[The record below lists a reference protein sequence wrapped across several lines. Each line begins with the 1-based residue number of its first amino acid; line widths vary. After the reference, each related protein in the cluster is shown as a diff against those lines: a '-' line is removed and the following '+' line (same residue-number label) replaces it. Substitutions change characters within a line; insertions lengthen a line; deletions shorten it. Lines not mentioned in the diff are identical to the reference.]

1 MTEEVKVTQ
10 STETV
15 EQATETAAE
24 QAAPEEFDRDRAMAL
39 IEKLRKENRELT
51 KRAKT
56 ADELEAEKR
65 KREEAEMSELDKA
78 NKRLAELEAQ
88 VKNQTLAQM
97 RREVAASVGLPP
109 ALADRIHG
117 ETPEEM
123 EADAKSMLEALP
135 KPVANKPSPGIVTNV
150 TNPGAATQPAETR
163 DQRLRR
169 ILTGKE

>member
-24 QAAPEEFDRDRAMAL
+24 QAAPETEFDRDRAMAL

-65 KREEAEMSELDKA
+65 KREEAELSELDKA
-78 NKRLAELEAQ
+78 RKRLAELEAQ

-135 KPVANKPSPGIVTNV
+135 KPVANKPSPGIVTN
-150 TNPGAATQPAETR
+150 PGAATQPAEPR

>member
-1 MTEEVKVTQ
+1 
-10 STETV
+10 
-15 EQATETAAE
+15 
-24 QAAPEEFDRDRAMAL
+24 MAL

-123 EADAKSMLEALP
+123 EADAKSMWKHYKTCCKQTIAGHCHQ
-135 KPVANKPSPGIVTNV
+135 S
-150 TNPGAATQPAETR
+150 GAATQPAEPR
-163 DQRLRR
+163 DQRLRPF
-169 ILTGKE
+169 

>member
-123 EADAKSMLEALP
+123 EADAKAIAEAIP
-135 KPVANKPSPGIVTNV
+135 KPVATKPSPGIV

>member
-1 MTEEVKVTQ
+1 MTEEVTK

-65 KREEAEMSELDKA
+65 KREEAEKMK
-78 NKRLAELEAQ
+78 
-88 VKNQTLAQM
+88 
-97 RREVAASVGLPP
+97 
-109 ALADRIHG
+109 
-117 ETPEEM
+117 
-123 EADAKSMLEALP
+123 
-135 KPVANKPSPGIVTNV
+135 
-150 TNPGAATQPAETR
+150 
-163 DQRLRR
+163 
-169 ILTGKE
+169 GKLII